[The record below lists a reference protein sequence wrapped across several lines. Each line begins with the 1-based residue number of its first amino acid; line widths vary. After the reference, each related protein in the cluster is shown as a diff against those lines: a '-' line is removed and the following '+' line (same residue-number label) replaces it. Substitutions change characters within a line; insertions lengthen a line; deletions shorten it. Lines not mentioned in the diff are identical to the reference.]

1 MNAHTKRVIKGVAKT
16 AGKYTLK
23 GVGKGVEL
31 AGRGAIK
38 TVDALVK
45 NPQIQTLA
53 TAAGIL
59 AASVMIPT
67 VGTGLV
73 AVLGLN
79 YLMDGGTKGVLDGI
93 SDILKA
99 GNKLTRSVCN
109 KVLSPTL
116 NTLDRGVKSLGKKY
130 QEEID
135 DKFS

>member
-1 MNAHTKRVIKGVAKT
+1 
-16 AGKYTLK
+16 
-23 GVGKGVEL
+23 
-31 AGRGAIK
+31 
-38 TVDALVK
+38 
-45 NPQIQTLA
+45 
-53 TAAGIL
+53 
-59 AASVMIPT
+59 MIPA

-99 GNKLTRSVCN
+99 GNKFTRSVCN

-116 NTLDRGVKSLGKKY
+116 NTLDRGVKSLGRKY